1 MTSTKSLH
9 LTEPMNPDA
18 FTDAQQRIAAAYS
31 PESLKSLGTDLVER
45 LSQHMAELQQR
56 EHSVLNWNSPEENL
70 PIARETLN
78 SHAEHAKESL
88 AERFQKLVDVA
99 IRRGHNLHHP
109 RYIGHQVP
117 ASIPI
122 AGLFDAMG
130 AITNQVMAIYEMGPW
145 VTSVERALI
154 ERWGAEIGLTPGTFD
169 GLVTHGGS
177 LANLTALLTAR
188 NTVFPK
194 SWQRGFTDGNASP
207 VLVAHADS
215 HYCVTRS
222 AGMLGLGTEN
232 CLKAKLDPLRRIDP
246 QALDEQLA
254 QLRKDN
260 RPILAVSAAA
270 CATPIG
276 AFDQLNDIADVCR
289 RHDVWMHV
297 DAAHGGAVSMS
308 KRHRHLISGLERS
321 DSFICDAHKMMFV
334 SALCAFVFYREKAY
348 RYAAFQQDAPYLF
361 DPSTPG
367 MAEIDSGMSTVECT
381 KRAAVYGLWGTWSL
395 FGEQLFADL
404 VDVTFEMTQ
413 ILYRKLEAAEDFVPL
428 HQPQANIQVFRYV
441 PSASYGLNEAEVGEL
456 NRQIRW
462 KLIES
467 GKFYIVQTHLD
478 GQAALRTTLMNPLT
492 TEDDLNELLAEVRS
506 SAATQLKEKE

>member
-1 MTSTKSLH
+1 
-9 LTEPMNPDA
+9 MNPDA
-18 FTDAQQRIAAAYS
+18 FDDARSRIAAAYS
-31 PESLKSLGTDLVER
+31 PDSVRSLGTDLIER
-45 LSQHMAELQQR
+45 LSSHLAELQRR
-56 EHSVLNWNSPEENL
+56 EHSVLNWAPPADNL
-70 PIARETLN
+70 PVARETLN
-78 SHAEHAKESL
+78 SQTELSQESL
-88 AERFQKLVDVA
+88 SERFQELIDLA
-99 IRRGHNLHHP
+99 IGRGHNLHHP

-122 AGLFDAMG
+122 AGLFDALG

-145 VTSVERALI
+145 ITSIERALV

-188 NTVFPK
+188 NTVFPE
-194 SWQRGFTDGNASP
+194 SWQRGVFDGKQLP

-222 AGMLGLGTEN
+222 AGILGIGTEN
-232 CLKAKLDPLRRIDP
+232 CLKAKLDQQRRIDP

-254 QLRKDN
+254 QLRRDN

-308 KRHRHLISGLERS
+308 KRHRHLIAGIERS

-334 SALCAFVFYREKAY
+334 PALCAFVFYREKAH

-367 MAEIDSGMSTVECT
+367 MAEIDSGVSTVECT
-381 KRAAVYGLWGTWSL
+381 KRAAVYGLWGVWSL
-395 FGEQLFADL
+395 FGTQIFSDL

-413 ILYRKLEAAEDFVPL
+413 IFNRKLEAAEDFVPL
-428 HQPQANIQVFRYV
+428 HQPQANIQVFQYL
-441 PSASYGLNEAEVGEL
+441 PSASYGLNDAEVGEL
-456 NRQIRW
+456 NRRIRW

-478 GQAALRTTLMNPLT
+478 GRAALRTTLMNPLT
-492 TEDDLNELLAEVRS
+492 TEDDLNELMDEVRT
-506 SAATQLKEKE
+506 SAAALLKE